1 VDSEKNQLCIN
12 NILQKCIYDQ
22 INAALKSI
30 RDSFQKISLTLNFQT
45 IMSFMTST
53 ELNQIKSVTVNT

>member
-22 INAALKSI
+22 INVALKSI
-30 RDSFQKISLTLNFQT
+30 RDFPKNITDLKFPNNYEFHDFNWIESG
-45 IMSFMTST
+45 
-53 ELNQIKSVTVNT
+53 